1 MPLEPTATNFECA
14 VFILVATPVAL
25 LLHLLRYSHDRL
37 RALAVK
43 RVKVRR
49 MCEMSADA
57 DAAGLE
63 EVVAGM
69 RAYRFSGSTLCLDW
83 LGVIALPVCMWIGV
97 RLMDAG
103 VLRSLWPWAVLP
115 GCVLMGVFH
124 ARSEAQ
130 RVRRMDGM
138 LGRVAA

>member
-1 MPLEPTATNFECA
+1 MPPEPTATNFECA
-14 VFILVATPVAL
+14 VFILMATPVAL

-43 RVKVRR
+43 RLKALGAPGPGAD
-49 MCEMSADA
+49 SAMLD
-57 DAAGLE
+57 

-69 RAYRFSGSTLCLDW
+69 RAYRFSGSTLSLDW
-83 LGVIALPVCMWIGV
+83 LGVIALPACMWIGV

-103 VLRSLWPWAVLP
+103 VLRSLWPWAVMP
-115 GCVLMGVFH
+115 GCVLMGLFH

-130 RVRRMDGM
+130 RVRRVDA
-138 LGRVAA
+138 LLEAEFKV